1 MNKKNVIIIMIDGGR
16 LDKAQQSS
24 TFNQL
29 KTKSVFF
36 QILLLMDLIQLLP
49 CMHFLVVHMEVELA
63 PIAIGLVIILKK
75 INSKHYLNIYTK
87 KIITL

>member
-36 QILLLMDLIQLLP
+36 SNSITFGP
-49 CMHFLVVHMEVELA
+49 LVNLFVFFM
-63 PIAIGLVIILKK
+63 
-75 INSKHYLNIYTK
+75 N
-87 KIITL
+87 